1 MGKGNYCN
9 NINVI
14 FVSLFLPV
22 VVPVAEL
29 VAMVLS

>member
-14 FVSLFLPV
+14 FASLFLPV